1 VTVELKHVGETPV
14 EESLPRLDT
23 FVSPIVGIVNDVV
36 DLLPAASEPTLHC
49 VGCTVTDATALIGNW
64 INEYTGSSKTTH
76 DAARA
81 AGIGEALERYSAS
94 FLPDNEFV
102 TASAEE
108 LGPEAV
114 DPERFALFVEDQWA
128 DPTLEIHPFRRDT
141 VVRWV
146 RGFAVPSGEPVWL
159 PVQLVYMSWTRG
171 QGDDTRIG
179 FATSSGVACGPTLE
193 EAVLTSL
200 LELIE
205 RDAVMLAWHN
215 RLSLPLLDWS
225 NEPEIAE
232 LDARY
237 FRPAGLPYS
246 AVDLSVF
253 MDLPAVLGIVHG
265 IPGQLGALGIGAS
278 AASTVREAWLGAL
291 AEAFSVQRW
300 TRDRALERPE
310 ELDVSPDRMLTFD
323 DHTIWYASHERAALA
338 AFLDASPERRD
349 ARDVRTL
356 EGDDVLERIE
366 AVCRRLESRGCSA
379 YAVDITAPDVREGG
393 FRVVHAVVPELV
405 QLDVVAGLRFLGARR
420 LYHAAHEAGLVPRP
434 LTIDDLNPH
443 PHPFP

>member
-1 VTVELKHVGETPV
+1 VTVELRHVEDTPLAD
-14 EESLPRLDT
+14 SLPLLKT
-23 FVSPIVGIVNDVV
+23 FVSPYVGIVNEVV
-36 DLLPAASEPTLHC
+36 DLVPSTTELRLHS
-49 VGCTVTDATALIGNW
+49 VGCTLTDATALIGNW

-76 DAARA
+76 DAALA

-94 FLPDNEFV
+94 FLPEHEFV

-114 DPERFALFVEDQWA
+114 DPESFALFREDQWA
-128 DPTLEIHPFRRDT
+128 DPTLEIEPFRRDT
-141 VVRWV
+141 VVRWT
-146 RGFAVPSGEPVWL
+146 RGFKVPSGEPAWL

-171 QGDDTRIG
+171 RGDDKRIG

-193 EAVLTSL
+193 EAVLTAL
-200 LELIE
+200 LELVE

-215 RLSLPLLDWS
+215 GLSLPLLDWS
-225 NEPEIAE
+225 RDDEMSA

-237 FRPAGLPYS
+237 FRPAGLRYS
-246 AVDLSVF
+246 AVDLSAF
-253 MDLPAVLGIVHG
+253 MELPAVLGIVHG

-278 AASTVREAWLGAL
+278 AAATVRDAWLGAL

-300 TRDRALERPE
+300 TRDRALEDADQLDGSPE
-310 ELDVSPDRMLTFD
+310 TMITFD
-323 DHTIWYASHERAALA
+323 DHTIWYASAERAAPA
-338 AFLDASPERRD
+338 AFLDASEERRD
-349 ARDVRTL
+349 VRDVQPL

-366 AVCRRLESRGCSA
+366 AVCRRLERRGCSA
-379 YAVDITAPDVREGG
+379 YAVDITAPDVRAAG
-393 FRVVHAVVPELV
+393 FRVVHAIVPELV

-434 LTIDDLNPH
+434 LTIDDLNPL